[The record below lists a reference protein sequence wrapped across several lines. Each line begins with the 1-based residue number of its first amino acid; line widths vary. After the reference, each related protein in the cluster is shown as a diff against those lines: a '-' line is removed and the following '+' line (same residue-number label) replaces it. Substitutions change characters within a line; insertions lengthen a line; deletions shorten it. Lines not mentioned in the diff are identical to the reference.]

1 MALYGHKFLKEAVSN
16 VPEPADEVVSE
27 AELQKF
33 VELMAYE
40 DISHGTSDQIK
51 EFCESAEAQVL
62 TERQVLNKKSLMRLS
77 KADDQKRRIKLIVY
91 QMAAEKNDPDWKKMM
106 LHRNK
111 MKEYRA
117 KLIKKY
123 GVRASKIATKAQK
136 EYISRAKKNVD
147 VKSAAE
153 AK

>member
-1 MALYGHKFLKEAVSN
+1 MALYGHKFLKESVA
-16 VPEPADEVVSE
+16 PENNS
-27 AELQKF
+27 
-33 VELMAYE
+33 VELEGVNMTPYVQLIAYD
-40 DISHGTSDQIK
+40 DISMGNDKQIK

-91 QMAAEKNDPDWKKMM
+91 QLAAEKNDPDWKKMTM
-106 LHRNK
+106 HRSK

-123 GVRASKIATKAQK
+123 GVRASKIATQAQK
-136 EYISRAKKNVD
+136 DYIKRARKNED
-147 VKSAAE
+147 VVAA
-153 AK
+153 ADGK

>member
-1 MALYGHKFLKEAVSN
+1 MALYGHKFLKESVVKESN
-16 VPEPADEVVSE
+16 DDM
-27 AELQKF
+27 ELNGINMQPYI
-33 VELMAYE
+33 ELMAFD
-40 DISHGTSDQIK
+40 DISQGTDQQIR
-51 EFCESAEAQVL
+51 EFCASPEAQVL

-91 QMAAEKNDPDWKKMM
+91 QIAAEKDDPDWKKMM

-123 GVRASKIATKAQK
+123 GARASKIATKAQK
-136 EYISRAKKNVD
+136 DYIKRARKNED
-147 VKSAAE
+147 VVAA
-153 AK
+153 ADGK

>member
-1 MALYGHKFLKEAVSN
+1 
-16 VPEPADEVVSE
+16 
-27 AELQKF
+27 
-33 VELMAYE
+33 
-40 DISHGTSDQIK
+40 
-51 EFCESAEAQVL
+51 
-62 TERQVLNKKSLMRLS
+62 MRLS

-111 MKEYRA
+111 MKEFRA

-123 GVRASKIATKAQK
+123 GARASKIAKKARVD
-136 EYISRAKKNVD
+136 YIKRAKKDPNIKAIAD
-147 VKSAAE
+147 